1 MQVSGSG
8 AAAGFIADILFQS
21 FPIGTGVG
29 AFAKN
34 LFNLDAQ
41 DMNRAY
47 DPKRAT
53 QGSETTLFGELKG
66 MAQQLFG
73 DLFGPPRSSNFSGGA
88 SGTVYPPG
96 TPQEDID
103 RMEAAKRTA
112 QPPTGAEVDR
122 DAQIGSSPDWKKIL
136 LVGGAAIAGLTLVN
150 RMFTRYPD
158 QFGSFG
164 MPFYPG
170 GFPFML

>member
-8 AAAGFIADILFQS
+8 AAIGLLADVLFRS
-21 FPIGTGVG
+21 FPIGTGLG

-41 DMNRAY
+41 DMNKVH

-53 QGSETTLFGELKG
+53 QGSETSLFGELKG
-66 MAQQLFG
+66 IARNLFG
-73 DLFGPPRSSNFSGGA
+73 DWFSPASNA
-88 SGTVYPPG
+88 RVVDTAGTVYPPG
-96 TPQEDID
+96 MTPEEVE
-103 RMEAAKRTA
+103 RLNEMRRSN
-112 QPPTGAEVDR
+112 QPPTDANVDR
-122 DAQIGSSPDWKKIL
+122 DAMIGSSPDWKKIL

-158 QFGSFG
+158 QFGPFG
-164 MPFYPG
+164 MPFYQG
-170 GFPFML
+170 GFPFMI